1 MSGTASEQPS
11 KKGLSSGW
19 IILIVLLIFA
29 LGLFFAI
36 RYYFWPSPYKPTEL
50 SKKEEQRLEQK
61 VQRVIPGFRF
71 SNEEVNGGGISDS
84 NKLEPEAY
92 TEEGAD
98 RSLEF
103 SEREINALLA
113 KNTDFSDK
121 LAIDLADNLVSAT
134 LLVPMEEGFPF
145 VGGKTVRI
153 NTGMGLEFK
162 DGRLVAV
169 LKGVSVMGVP
179 LPNDWLG
186 GLKNVDLVEQFDGQ
200 GGFWESFADGIEQL
214 TVQNGRL
221 AIELAE

>member
-1 MSGTASEQPS
+1 MNEAASEQQP
-11 KKGLSSGW
+11 KKGLSSSW

-61 VQRVIPGFRF
+61 VQKVIPGFRF
-71 SNEEVNGGGISDS
+71 NSGKAQGSDS
-84 NKLEPEAY
+84 EVRKLEPEAY
-92 TEEGAD
+92 TEEGAE

-113 KNTDFSDK
+113 KNTDFADK

-200 GGFWESFADGIEQL
+200 GGFWESFANGIEQL